1 MRQAV
6 ALNTLANQDWKT
18 QLARGYSNIPNMA
31 IVDVIEENCTNFY
44 GTSCIVKWNVNT
56 YYVSKRDLS
65 FSELALEEA
74 KKYEREEL
82 SEYKKYFKG

>member
-31 IVDVIEENCTNFY
+31 IVDVIEENFTNPKSNSLRKY
-44 GTSCIVKWNVNT
+44 GAYALGALAATALVNT
-56 YYVSKRDLS
+56 LFFGD
-65 FSELALEEA
+65 
-74 KKYEREEL
+74 KKGEQTNAQLYGQQPL
-82 SEYKKYFKG
+82 Y

>member
-31 IVDVIEENCTNFY
+31 IVDVIEENFT
-44 GTSCIVKWNVNT
+44 IVLEFLFLWQFPISYKI
-56 YYVSKRDLS
+56 YYD
-65 FSELALEEA
+65 
-74 KKYEREEL
+74 KK
-82 SEYKKYFKG
+82 